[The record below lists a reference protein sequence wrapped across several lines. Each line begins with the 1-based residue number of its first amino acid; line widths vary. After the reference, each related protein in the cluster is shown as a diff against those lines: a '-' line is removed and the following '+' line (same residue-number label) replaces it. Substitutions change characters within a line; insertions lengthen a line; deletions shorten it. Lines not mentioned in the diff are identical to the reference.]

1 MNSRVPIS
9 AASSERF
16 PPELEAKLHAAAAR
30 IFRSDFPNA
39 ERTDCPAQET
49 LRSVARKAAGGIES
63 RNVIDHLTFCSPCF
77 AEYERLLH
85 RERVWKSTKLLALC
99 AMLLITAGLA
109 TWFYGFRAD
118 RNQRGPEP
126 PLAKEGPPPRKTV
139 PDEFAVAV
147 LDLRDRSPV
156 RGDQKPTPNDD
167 VATIPARRLELSVY
181 LPIGSEEGDYEM
193 QILRDTDSPL
203 VTQTGTAILRNQ
215 NVVVTVRA
223 DFSSISSGRYLLR
236 LRRETFGWR
245 YYAVSVTP

>member
-1 MNSRVPIS
+1 MNPRVPIS
-9 AASSERF
+9 PVSSERL
-16 PPELEAKLHAAAAR
+16 PPGLEAKLLAAAAR
-30 IFRSDFPNA
+30 IFRTDFPNA

-63 RNVIDHLTFCSPCF
+63 RNVMEHLTFCSPCF
-77 AEYERLLH
+77 AEYERLMH
-85 RERVWKSTKLLALC
+85 QARVWKSTKLLALC

-118 RNQRGPEP
+118 GNQRAPEP
-126 PLAKEGPPPRKTV
+126 PVAKEGPFPRQIV

-167 VATIPARRLELSVY
+167 VAALPARRLELSVY
-181 LPIGSEEGDYEM
+181 LPVGSEEGSYEM
-193 QILRDTDSPL
+193 QILRDPDSPL
-203 VTQTGTAILRNQ
+203 VTQTGTASLRDQ
-215 NVVVTVRA
+215 NVVVTIRA
-223 DFSSISSGRYLLR
+223 DFTGISSGRYLLR